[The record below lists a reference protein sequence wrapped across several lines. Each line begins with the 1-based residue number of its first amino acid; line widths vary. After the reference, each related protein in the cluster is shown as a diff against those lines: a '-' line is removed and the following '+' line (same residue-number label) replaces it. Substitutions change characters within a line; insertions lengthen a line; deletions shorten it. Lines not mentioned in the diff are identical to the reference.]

1 MATRTYNHERWSD
14 DDDRL
19 LRSMSETGKS
29 LTLMIV
35 KLKRPI
41 ASIRSRAIELG
52 INLPGTRIGLRRKRQ
67 TSQSR

>member
-1 MATRTYNHERWSD
+1 MAIRTYNYERWSED
-14 DDDRL
+14 DDKL
-19 LRSMSETGKS
+19 LRAMSESGKS

-52 INLPGTRIGLRRKRQ
+52 IQLPGTRIGLRRKPRQ
-67 TSQSR
+67 PARS

>member
-1 MATRTYNHERWSD
+1 MC
-14 DDDRL
+14 
-19 LRSMSETGKS
+19 ETGKS

-52 INLPGTRIGLRRKRQ
+52 INLPGTRIGLRRKPR
-67 TSQSR
+67 TA

>member
-1 MATRTYNHERWSD
+1 MMAARTYNHERWTEED
-14 DDDRL
+14 DQL
-19 LRSMSETGKS
+19 LRTMSANGKS

-52 INLPGTRIGLRRKRQ
+52 IQLPGTRIGLRRKPKQ
-67 TSQSR
+67 TA

>member
-1 MATRTYNHERWSD
+1 MAVRTYNHQRWSEED
-14 DDDRL
+14 DKL
-19 LRSMSETGKS
+19 LCTMTETGKS

-52 INLPGTRIGLRRKRQ
+52 ICLPGTRIGLRRKPKARQ
-67 TSQSR
+67 RA

>member
-1 MATRTYNHERWSD
+1 MATRTYNHERWSK

-35 KLKRPI
+35 KLKRPV

-52 INLPGTRIGLRRKRQ
+52 VNLPETRIGPRRKPRIV
-67 TSQSR
+67 

>member
-1 MATRTYNHERWSD
+1 MAARTYHHERWSD

-19 LRSMSETGKS
+19 LRSMCETGKS

-52 INLPGTRIGLRRKRQ
+52 LRLPGTRIGLRRKHKPPA
-67 TSQSR
+67 

>member
-1 MATRTYNHERWSD
+1 MATRTNNHERWSE

-52 INLPGTRIGLRRKRQ
+52 VNLPGTRIGLRRKRQ
-67 TSQSR
+67 TTQGR

>member
-1 MATRTYNHERWSD
+1 MAVRTYNHERWSED
-14 DDDRL
+14 DDKL
-19 LRSMSETGKS
+19 LRAMSESGKS

-52 INLPGTRIGLRRKRQ
+52 IRLPGTRIGLRRRPKQ
-67 TSQSR
+67 PA

>member
-1 MATRTYNHERWSD
+1 MAVRTYNHQRWSED
-14 DDDRL
+14 DDEL
-19 LRSMSETGKS
+19 LRTMTATGKS

-52 INLPGTRIGLRRKRQ
+52 ICLPGTRIGLRRKPKQ
-67 TSQSR
+67 TA